1 LATKAFVLI
10 ETEVG
15 KPREVA
21 ERLRGVAG
29 VDGVDA
35 VSGPYDVVAA
45 VTADNLNALGDL
57 VAQEIH
63 TVPGVLRTVTCLA
76 VGAAT

>member
-1 LATKAFVLI
+1 MATKAFVLI

-15 KPREVA
+15 KPRDVA

-29 VDGVDA
+29 VDSADA

-45 VTADNLNALGDL
+45 VTADNLNALGDM
-57 VAQEIH
+57 VVQEIQ
-63 TVPGVLRTVTCLA
+63 TVTGVVRTVTCLA